1 MSWRLSQQPTV
12 NDRYCDAQSSDNSI
26 KATIQKRRKRD
37 IHAVAIM
44 PICIQAEPHSRRRT
58 DAASKK
64 HYKQRTSR
72 RDIHIPRTSR
82 GRSDISRSI
91 DRDSCTASAHQ
102 TRWHSV
108 RSCKARSPPL
118 LPDAQRLSRT
128 HSRERQDTAF
138 DTAWPV
144 IGVFSS
150 ASLFIL
156 QAWIMR
162 TQKAPQTTTYRSRWR
177 IGQQRS
183 PCRSSPL

>member
-1 MSWRLSQQPTV
+1 MLDRPIFQCVPQQTLMG
-12 NDRYCDAQSSDNSI
+12 
-26 KATIQKRRKRD
+26 RKLMG
-37 IHAVAIM
+37 HKLM
-44 PICIQAEPHSRRRT
+44 YHHFNHKPH
-58 DAASKK
+58 
-64 HYKQRTSR
+64 
-72 RDIHIPRTSR
+72 TSR